1 MLDTTDKIVQFTNVR
16 DYYTF
21 RELYKFP
28 FIYFGYCDG
37 VVLVAANK
45 YLLDV
50 LGY

>member
-1 MLDTTDKIVQFTNVR
+1 MLDTTDKIIQFTVR

-21 RELYKFP
+21 RELFKFP